1 MAQGKDRGRGN
12 KPFCRP
18 STGIQAALLLARWGK
33 ALRHTFMYRL
43 CPGSSCLA
51 SAGGIVSF
59 IAVVSRVRAPRKGYS
74 CTRCTTVRCL
84 LYAVRGRSSSS
95 RIHDRSHDREMR
107 CGYRS
112 YRYRATAAVLST
124 VNLPKRAGDEKN
136 AAGHAKMP
144 RIVRAVV
151 LMIER
156 STDGLGRGID

>member
-1 MAQGKDRGRGN
+1 VAQGKDRGRGN

-95 RIHDRSHDREMR
+95 RIHDRSHDREMS
-107 CGYRS
+107 GV
-112 YRYRATAAVLST
+112 ATGATGTELQLYSSRTQYCEFA
-124 VNLPKRAGDEKN
+124 
-136 AAGHAKMP
+136 
-144 RIVRAVV
+144 
-151 LMIER
+151 
-156 STDGLGRGID
+156 

>member
-1 MAQGKDRGRGN
+1 VAQGKDRGRGN

-74 CTRCTTVRCL
+74 CTRCTTVR
-84 LYAVRGRSSSS
+84 LYAA
-95 RIHDRSHDREMR
+95 
-107 CGYRS
+107 CCTLY
-112 YRYRATAAVLST
+112 AA
-124 VNLPKRAGDEKN
+124 AAA
-136 AAGHAKMP
+136 AAGS
-144 RIVRAVV
+144 
-151 LMIER
+151 MIAAMIAR
-156 STDGLGRGID
+156 